1 MGVFRKRLDP
11 KKDIFVSLMGPL
23 IPFLIGYLVFTSS
36 QNELI
41 QVVSIIWMFNLFT
54 LFSTDGK
61 NIRDN
66 IKKMMRGAILK

>member
-23 IPFLIGYLVFTSS
+23 IPFLFGYLVFTFS

-41 QVVSIIWMFNLFT
+41 QVIGIIWMSNLFT

-66 IKKMMRGAILK
+66 IKK